1 MNSSHLLGSYVLR
14 DEQLITL
21 LRERKE
27 TVWVKVAVL
36 SCWRGPSVQV
46 PGASEAGAFSLLFII
61 QLSCKTHVKLP
72 SNRIEESPLG
82 REVRSALGS
91 CSTLHEW

>member
-1 MNSSHLLGSYVLR
+1 MNSSHLVGSYVLR

-21 LRERKE
+21 VRERKE

-46 PGASEAGAFSLLFII
+46 PGASEPWGFFSSVHYSI
-61 QLSCKTHVKLP
+61 KL
-72 SNRIEESPLG
+72 
-82 REVRSALGS
+82 
-91 CSTLHEW
+91 